1 MEKDFQLAPKR
12 FWQTIRRLRR
22 GKRGSIQA
30 VYSKGG
36 TLLTSTEQVI
46 GRWKEHFEE
55 LLNPTTPSMVETELE
70 DEGRQT
76 SISLEEVTTRQTN
89 TPSSWDADG
98 PWKSNT
104 RIIV

>member
-1 MEKDFQLAPKR
+1 MEKDFQSAPKR

-36 TLLTSTEQVI
+36 TLLTSTEEVI

-55 LLNPTTPSMVETELE
+55 LLNPTNPCWWP
-70 DEGRQT
+70 Q
-76 SISLEEVTTRQTN
+76 SLWLRYALLADTTKV
-89 TPSSWDADG
+89 SHACAMKLSE
-98 PWKSNT
+98 
-104 RIIV
+104 

>member
-1 MEKDFQLAPKR
+1 MEKDFQSAPKR

-36 TLLTSTEQVI
+36 TFLTSTEEVI

-55 LLNPTTPSMVETELE
+55 LLNPTTPSMWSEIR
-70 DEGRQT
+70 DGRT
-76 SISLEEVTTRQTN
+76 SL
-89 TPSSWDADG
+89 PSAGEMMERYGCLLIDNSINVFSKG
-98 PWKSNT
+98 QP
-104 RIIV
+104 RRRRRC